1 MLFIEWLK
9 KQIIKIKEKNKTK
22 QKKPAETY
30 LPSFPK
36 IANQVV
42 KIKIK
47 IIKIR

>member
-1 MLFIEWLK
+1 MVD
-9 KQIIKIKEKNKTK
+9 KQIKKKIKETEK
-22 QKKPAETY
+22 KKPRETF

-36 IANQVV
+36 ITNQVV